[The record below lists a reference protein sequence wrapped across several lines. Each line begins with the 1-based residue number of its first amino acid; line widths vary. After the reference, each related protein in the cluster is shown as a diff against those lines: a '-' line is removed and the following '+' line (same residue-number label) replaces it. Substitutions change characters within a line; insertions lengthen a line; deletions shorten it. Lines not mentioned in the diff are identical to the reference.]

1 MTDTPTVSPANIE
14 LEEKKDNELAPN
26 KEKKR
31 TVGLNDLRIQIF
43 IIFFFSAFQKPYQVR

>member
-43 IIFFFSAFQKPYQVR
+43 IIYFFFQRFRSPIR